1 MKQKLE
7 RRLNH
12 LKNNPEFQS
21 KLQQMRPKKSI
32 WGFLGV
38 VLIFFVP
45 EVLNVLYYQ
54 EINEWI
60 VDFARTAPSHQMGDM
75 LVWMSQKTFD
85 GEISWVN
92 LALGV
97 AFLIWLFRG
106 R

>member
-45 EVLNVLYYQ
+45 EVLNILYYQ

-60 VDFARTAPSHQMGDM
+60 VDFTRTAPSQQMGDM

-85 GEISWVN
+85 GKISWVN

-97 AFLIWLFRG
+97 AFLVWLFRG